1 MYCLMQDMSIVFKKL
16 FFSITLNSC
25 LFLLLMIGIQNSSS
39 KSKVNLIKNETIAL
53 PISFIV
59 GLSFITGSITGSFLP
74 IFFNNNKV
82 ES

>member
-1 MYCLMQDMSIVFKKL
+1 MSGAFKKL
-16 FFSITLNSC
+16 IFFVTFNSC
-25 LFLLLMIGIQNSSS
+25 LFLLLIIGIQNSSI
-39 KSKVNLIKNETIAL
+39 KKKVNLFKNESIAL

-59 GLSFITGSITGSFLP
+59 GVSFITGSITGSFLP